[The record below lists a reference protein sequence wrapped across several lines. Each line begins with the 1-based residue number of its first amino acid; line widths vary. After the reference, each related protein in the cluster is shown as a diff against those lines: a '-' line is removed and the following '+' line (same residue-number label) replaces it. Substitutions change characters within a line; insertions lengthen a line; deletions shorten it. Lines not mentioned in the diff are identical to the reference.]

1 MEDGGQRGGS
11 VYPKHCQGFSHT
23 KKPAM
28 PRQTSPDV
36 YMAYADGP
44 AMPSSICLLISAY
57 LQRAAEQ
64 MIGQHPQ
71 IFETSHWRI

>member
-1 MEDGGQRGGS
+1 MEVREGDLFIRSIVKVSRIQ
-11 VYPKHCQGFSHT
+11 